1 VQMGIDPTAWPL
13 DIDINYTK
21 QRADQNPIEPG
32 GKFTIFGDFCW
43 GGEKDR
49 AEVYFISAGTQPPPT
64 IAGTDIEAAKRTQQ
78 QLIASGLR
86 GRAVQSS
93 DRDVVFEAP
102 DKDKILSGSRD
113 SMVARFVVYDNKA
126 HRASG
131 VTAATILTLRAREKS
146 LPLLLIV
153 GAAFG
158 AVVLLLLVIIV
169 FRSGKKR
176 PAAAPAPVVAGG
188 APYTPGPP
196 AYGGMGGYGAGP
208 YGASPAPAPAA
219 PAPTFGAPG
228 PFASPAPAPVAP
240 GAHADFMYG
249 GQPGAQY
256 GLTVAQPSPHAA
268 PPPSPYGQAPVG
280 AAARAVLS
288 GAAGT
293 YTVTPGMEMIVGRDS
308 AKCHISLTEPRV
320 SGVHATLKVE
330 GGLLYVR
337 DEQSNNGTF
346 VDGHRLAPNVWTVA
360 PSGGLL
366 RFGPVEFNVRL
377 E

>member
-1 VQMGIDPTAWPL
+1 MGIDPTAWPL
-13 DIDINYTK
+13 DINVDYTK
-21 QRADQNPIEPG
+21 QMADRNPIEPG
-32 GKFTIFGDFCW
+32 GKFTIYGDFCW
-43 GGEKDR
+43 GGEKER

-93 DRDVVFEAP
+93 DRDIVFEAP

-131 VTAATILTLRAREKS
+131 VTASTILTLRAHEKS

-153 GAAFG
+153 GGAFA
-158 AVVLLLLVIIV
+158 AVVFLLLLILVL
-169 FRSGKKR
+169 RSGRRR
-176 PAAAPAPVVAGG
+176 PAATPAPVVAGG
-188 APYTPGPP
+188 MPYTPAPSP
-196 AYGGMGGYGAGP
+196 YGGYGGAGP

-219 PAPTFGAPG
+219 PAPAFGAPG
-228 PFASPAPAPVAP
+228 PFASPAAAPVGPAGP
-240 GAHADFMYG
+240 HADFMYG

-256 GLTVAQPSPHAA
+256 GLTMAQPSPQAA
-268 PPPSPYGQAPVG
+268 PPSPYAQSPMG

-288 GAAGT
+288 GNAGT
-293 YTVTPGMEMIVGRDS
+293 YTVTAGSEMIVGRDA
-308 AKCHISLTEPRV
+308 AKCHIALTEPRV

-360 PSGGLL
+360 PAGGQL
-366 RFGPVEFNVRL
+366 RFGPAEFNVRL